1 MLGKMHLLPTRCAIC
16 QTEGHATELYAP
28 NFGAEA
34 FTPALFS
41 ARRLPDRVHYRIV
54 RCESCGLVRSDP
66 VADSETLASLYARSS
81 FGYAEE
87 VRHIRRTYGRYL
99 AKLRAYGVG
108 KGALLEIG
116 CGNGFFLEEALEQ
129 GYGAVRG
136 VEPSVAA
143 REAAGPRVRPH
154 IITDIMR
161 PGLLDPEHFDVLCL
175 FHVLDH
181 VPDPGGLLDEC
192 VRLLKP
198 GGLIL
203 CISHNLE
210 AMSARI
216 LRERSPIFDLQHT
229 FLYSPATI
237 ARLSSAHGLQVKRVG
252 PVVNLCSVRY
262 LVWLVPLASSVK
274 RATLS
279 VLKKTGVGRV
289 RIWVPLGNL
298 YLIGR
303 KPTSGGRGDAPSG

>member
-1 MLGKMHLLPTRCAIC
+1 MLGKMRLLPTRCAIC
-16 QTEGHATELYAP
+16 HTKGNATERYAATLS
-28 NFGAEA
+28 AEA

-41 ARRLPDRVHYRIV
+41 ARRLPDRDHYRIV
-54 RCESCGLVRSDP
+54 RCNSCGLVRSDP
-66 VADSETLASLYARSS
+66 VVDSEILADLYARTG

-87 VRHIRRTYGRYL
+87 VPHIRRTYGRYL
-99 AKLRAYGVG
+99 AKLRAYGVS

-116 CGNGFFLEEALEQ
+116 CGNGFFLEEALVQ

-143 REAAGPRVRPH
+143 REAAAPRVRPH
-154 IITDIMR
+154 IMTDIMR
-161 PGLLDPEHFDVLCL
+161 PGLLEPEHFDVVCL

-192 VRLLKP
+192 VRVLKP

-210 AMSARI
+210 AVSARI
-216 LRERSPIFDLQHT
+216 LRERSPIFHLQHT
-229 FLYSPATI
+229 FLYNPATI

-252 PVVNLCSVRY
+252 PAVNLCSVRY
-262 LVWLVPLASSVK
+262 LVWLAPLPSPNK
-274 RATLS
+274 RGILAF
-279 VLKKTGVGRV
+279 LK
-289 RIWVPLGNL
+289 
-298 YLIGR
+298 
-303 KPTSGGRGDAPSG
+303 